1 MSKKFLSIE
10 NLTLIGIVFGVLLGY
25 YIPEI
30 AVSIKFLGDAFLNI
44 LKAIAIPLIFASV
57 FVSIATLSSISDLK
71 NIGGKAIAY
80 YFTTTALAVLTG
92 IIVVNIIGFG
102 SENIN
107 PKTVNETVHHK
118 FTIKSFIE
126 SLVPDNI
133 FKSFTEGKVLQIII
147 FSILLAV
154 ATLYL
159 EKTKKQTVVLFIDGL
174 NDALIKIARW
184 IITLTPIGVFSLV
197 AYVVADKGLGTIL
210 SLWHYVVVVVIGL
223 LIHAVFNLGL
233 IAYIFGKI
241 NPLKYFLQV
250 REALLV
256 AFSTSSS
263 SATLPVSLEVAEE
276 KAKIK
281 KKVAGFVLPL
291 GATINMDGTA
301 LYESV
306 AAMFVAHLYGIDLSL
321 GEQIIIFLT
330 ATLAAVGAAGIPSAG
345 LVTMTL
351 VFTAVGLPLEGIAVI
366 LAVDRFLDMLRT
378 SINVWGDLIGAKI
391 IDRFVKEQ

>member
-1 MSKKFLSIE
+1 MFKKIVSIE
-10 NLTLIGIVFGVLLGY
+10 NLTVAGIILGVLTGY
-25 YIPEI
+25 YFPEI
-30 AVSIKFLGDAFLNI
+30 ATGIKFIGDAFLNI
-44 LKAIAIPLIFASV
+44 LKAIAIPLIFVSV

-71 NIGGKAIAY
+71 NMGGKAIAY
-80 YFTTTALAVLTG
+80 YFLTTALAVLTG
-92 IIVVNIIGFG
+92 IVVVNLIGFG
-102 SENIN
+102 ANEIN
-107 PKTVNETVHHK
+107 PQSVENKAVHHT

-126 SLVPDNI
+126 SLVPENI
-133 FKSFTEGKVLQIII
+133 FKSFSEGKVLQIII
-147 FSILLAV
+147 FSILLAI

-159 EKTKKQTVVLFIDGL
+159 EKRKKETVVLFIDGL
-174 NDALIKIARW
+174 NDAFIRLARW

-197 AYVVADKGLGTIL
+197 AFVVADKGLGTII

-223 LIHAVFNLGL
+223 FIHAVLNLGL
-233 IAYIFGKI
+233 IAFIFGKI
-241 NPLKYFLQV
+241 NPFKYFLKV

-306 AAMFVAHLYGIDLSL
+306 AAMFVAHLYGIELSL
-321 GEQIIIFLT
+321 AEQVIIFLT

-391 IDRFVKEQ
+391 IDRLTD